1 MVISSSMKLSAVT
14 MIKHMMYV
22 LALLAAISKASYG
35 LDPTVVTKSGPVRG
49 AGVGV
54 VSFKGI
60 PYAAAPVGRLRWR
73 PPENPPRWTNVR
85 DASQFGPQ
93 CPQPQRVIPGRS
105 DGRPLPSSEDC
116 LTLNIW
122 TPARSA
128 SDRLPVMVW
137 IHGGGFTV
145 GSGSLPAYDGEALAH
160 RGIILVTL
168 NYRLGALGFFAH
180 PALSHESAHRASG
193 NYGLLD
199 QILALRW
206 VHDNIAQFGGN
217 PEDVTV
223 FGQSGGAYS
232 ICILTISPL
241 AKGLFRRAIMQ
252 SLPLVFQPVRRMRT
266 EHAGLRSAESIGQAK
281 AVDISALR
289 AMSADQIVRQLA
301 PGPTLSNE
309 AHWFPIVDGWV
320 LPDEPARLIGGSRQV
335 AVPILIGYNADEG
348 NFFLRDAPKSISGYE
363 TFVRGKFGGAQL
375 ESILA
380 LYPAKTDADAP
391 SALTRFFADYELLT
405 STVLTARAMARVGD
419 VHLYEFS
426 RVGPRSR
433 MFWNGAAH
441 SAELPYMFDHVT
453 APSDDFDTQDKAISE
468 AMAGAWVAFAKAG
481 NPNRPGLPE
490 WPRYQPPSYQYLN
503 YSDSI
508 TVGSGFRESQI
519 QFCGRLLEKLRRG
532 SSKLTQQ

>member
-1 MVISSSMKLSAVT
+1 MKYSAVT
-14 MIKHMMYV
+14 MIKRIFFSM
-22 LALLAAISKASYG
+22 ALFAAISKGSYA
-35 LDPTVVTKSGPVRG
+35 LDATVVTKSGPVRG

-60 PYAAAPVGRLRWR
+60 PYAAPPIGQLRWR
-73 PPENPPRWTNVR
+73 PPEDPSPWRDLR

-93 CPQPQRVIPGRS
+93 CPQPQRVILGRS

-128 SDRLPVMVW
+128 SDRLPVMAWV
-137 IHGGGFTV
+137 HGGGFTV
-145 GSGSLPAYDGEALAH
+145 GSGSLPAYDGEALAR
-160 RGIILVTL
+160 RGIVLVTL

-180 PALSHESAHRASG
+180 PALSRESAHRASG

-199 QILALRW
+199 QIAAIRW

-217 PEDVTV
+217 PADVTV

-232 ICILTISPL
+232 ICILTVSPL

-252 SLPLVFQPVRRMRT
+252 SLPLVFQPVRRLRT
-266 EHAGLRSAESIGQAK
+266 EHAGLRSAEAIGQAK

-289 AMSADQIVRQLA
+289 AMSADQIVKQLA

-309 AHWFPIVDGWV
+309 THWFPIVDGWV
-320 LPDEPARLIGGSRQV
+320 LPDEPARLIGGSRHV

-348 NFFLRDAPKSISGYE
+348 NFFLPNAPKSISGYE

-391 SALTRFFADYELLT
+391 AALTRFFADYELLT

-433 MFWNGAAH
+433 TFWNGAAH

-453 APSDDFDTQDKAISE
+453 APSSDDFDAKDKAVSE
-468 AMAGAWVAFAKAG
+468 AMAGAWVGFAKTG
-481 NPNRPGLPE
+481 NPNGPGLPE
-490 WPRYQPPSYQYLN
+490 WPAYRKPTYRYLN

-508 TVGSGFRESQI
+508 TIGAGFRESQI
-519 QFCGRLLEKLRRG
+519 EFCERLLEKLRRN
-532 SSKLTQQ
+532 SSELSQ